1 MKQLKILTLVF
12 VLLFFPLV
20 FAHHEPEHTQCPP
33 GECPRDVDSF
43 VEEVINAKL
52 TNAGIIS
59 LAFLVIGT
67 VALAFKG
74 LKKKK
79 KDAVKII
86 VNIVIL
92 ALIVLMGYSYY
103 YFNTTASET
112 TGIVVCEAG
121 ECFWAAHIHS
131 LLYIDICGEQ
141 IDIGLEEGL
150 LEGTHTHKEKNKL
163 HFHERL
169 TVDPETREVTDFTP
183 LEIETVLNDFGIET
197 SDGCIAGKCIGDM
210 CNGKL
215 GSWVLNIEN
224 EYYVMT
230 ASSAVEG
237 IPLEN
242 YTWKEKDIITI
253 SFK

>member
-1 MKQLKILTLVF
+1 
-12 VLLFFPLV
+12 
-20 FAHHEPEHTQCPP
+20 
-33 GECPRDVDSF
+33 
-43 VEEVINAKL
+43 
-52 TNAGIIS
+52 
-59 LAFLVIGT
+59 
-67 VALAFKG
+67 
-74 LKKKK
+74 
-79 KDAVKII
+79 
-86 VNIVIL
+86 VIL

-210 CNGKL
+210 CNGNL
-215 GSWVLNIEN
+215 GRWRFSFKGSTKVLNN
-224 EYYVMT
+224 EE
-230 ASSAVEG
+230 VEFWQD
-237 IPLEN
+237 